1 MAGLAVGGLALSGAA
16 VVVALSGAG
25 DEPRTVA
32 AIVHALVIAA
42 PIAAGLYA
50 LHAQPASAGRFGRLM
65 VLSGFL
71 WSPTMLAESANSV
84 LYSVGRVSA
93 WLAELL
99 LVYVVLAYPSGR
111 LVARADRLLVR
122 AAALIVGVLFLPTA
136 LFVAQYPVPTPW
148 ASCGSDCPSNAF
160 QVTGSEPGFFDA
172 FMGPLQQATTALIY
186 AGVAV
191 ALAVRLSRGSRLTR
205 EALLP
210 VLGTAILRMAFA
222 AAFIVA
228 RRRSPD
234 SQLTEALGLVALA
247 CIPAFSAAFVI
258 GLLRAKLIAGR
269 ALMRLGARYGSQPRW
284 PGRARCDR
292 RRGGRSLPRG
302 GLLELGGFRRV
313 DRRGRRAR
321 EPPVAGSRP
330 RRSPR
335 SGAEAGA
342 WRSSCTTRR

>member
-71 WSPTMLAESANSV
+71 WSPTMLAESANSL
-84 LYSVGRVSA
+84 LYSMGRVSA
-93 WLAELL
+93 WLAEVL

-172 FMGPLQQATTALIY
+172 FIGPLQQATTALIY

-247 CIPAFSAAFVI
+247 LHP
-258 GLLRAKLIAGR
+258 GLLGRLRDRAPTRQADRRAGPDE
-269 ALMRLGARYGSQPRW
+269 ARGSLREPAAW
-284 PGRARCDR
+284 PGRARCNR

-313 DRRGRRAR
+313 DRRRRRAR
-321 EPPVAGSRP
+321 EPPVVGSRP

-335 SGAEAGA
+335 SGAEAGG
-342 WRSSCTTRR
+342 WRSSCTTGR